1 MVGDSPGAKIASAL
15 MQSSSGTTIGEQRLC
30 RRISGW
36 VSLHSCMSALSRG
49 ASRSLY
55 CFFPNVQYTRDN
67 GAKVHGLQTDA
78 ACMLSPKA
86 LWRLGLDDT
95 ALASTQTRPKCSA
108 ALARRHGTHRG
119 VMMRDLPVT
128 VSLAPHI
135 GEARLDRGA
144 GARIAQ
150 LKGIHA

>member
-1 MVGDSPGAKIASAL
+1 MSY
-15 MQSSSGTTIGEQRLC
+15 
-30 RRISGW
+30 
-36 VSLHSCMSALSRG
+36 MSALSRV
-49 ASRSLY
+49 ANCSLY
-55 CFFPNVQYTRDN
+55 CFFLNVQYARDN
-67 GAKVHGLQTDA
+67 GMKVHGLHA
-78 ACMLSPKA
+78 FPHIKA